1 LRPANLRRVHVR
13 LPNHEAVVGEY
24 LWARA
29 LGRDLY
35 ELRSVPFG
43 AYGLNYCDVVRATVD
58 RPRDP
63 PEIRF
68 VVRRSG
74 HRTIRVFLADALEET
89 VTRALLLRL
98 EALGIGYERG
108 FAWMWALDLP
118 PEVDIDVVRA
128 RLDEWRAGGLLDY
141 ETCEARQAGSFD
153 GPPMP
158 PRPSTLSLVAP
169 DRLRPGR

>member
-1 LRPANLRRVHVR
+1 VSRPANLRRVHVC

-43 AYGLNYCDVVRATVD
+43 AYGLNHGDVVRATLD
-58 RPRDP
+58 RRREP

-74 HRTIRVFLADALEET
+74 HRTIRVFFADALEET
-89 VTRALLLRL
+89 VTRALRRL
-98 EALGIGYERG
+98 EALGVGYERG

-118 PEVDIDVVRA
+118 PAVDIGAVCVR
-128 RLDEWRAGGLLDY
+128 LEEWRAAGLLDY
-141 ETCEARQAGSFD
+141 ETCEARRLGSFD
-153 GPPMP
+153 G
-158 PRPSTLSLVAP
+158 LAP
-169 DRLRPGR
+169 TAAAR